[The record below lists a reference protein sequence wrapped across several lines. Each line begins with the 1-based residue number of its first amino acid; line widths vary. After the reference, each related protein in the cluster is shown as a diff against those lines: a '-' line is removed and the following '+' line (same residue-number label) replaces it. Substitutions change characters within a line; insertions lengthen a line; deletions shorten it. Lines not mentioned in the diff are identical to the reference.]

1 MGFLVS
7 MDNALSFYMAISNE
21 WGNLPQS
28 VIWIW
33 LTNIGQNTWK
43 LDLSVPCRRKIM
55 NRFEQRKQKFLQDSE
70 VMEGYQE
77 MAVEFQL
84 M

>member
-1 MGFLVS
+1 
-7 MDNALSFYMAISNE
+7 
-21 WGNLPQS
+21 
-28 VIWIW
+28 
-33 LTNIGQNTWK
+33 
-43 LDLSVPCRRKIM
+43 M